1 MPPGGFSSTADTPL
15 NLAPAS
21 NTPKPPPAAPSA
33 QEELLKSIRSFQGF
47 QNKVEQRPVERKQ
60 TDPSPVDEKQSIV
73 DQLRNELLKRAQ
85 YLNDSSDD
93 QGESDSEW
101 Q

>member
-1 MPPGGFSSTADTPL
+1 
-15 NLAPAS
+15 
-21 NTPKPPPAAPSA
+21 
-33 QEELLKSIRSFQGF
+33 
-47 QNKVEQRPVERKQ
+47 VERKV